1 MVIQVHHGFLNV
13 KYSIL
18 LRFFIVNICILQI
31 FVVPLYCQKNNENMK
46 QKKEMMEVTPEEREL
61 LERMRNYNKSYPNGY
76 PQLLWD
82 LQELFDE
89 MVRQPY
95 E

>member
-1 MVIQVHHGFLNV
+1 MHTT
-13 KYSIL
+13 
-18 LRFFIVNICILQI
+18 NICST
-31 FVVPLYCQKNNENMK
+31 FVFSQENNENMK
-46 QKKEMMEVTPEEREL
+46 QKTEKMEVTPEEREL

-82 LQELFDE
+82 LQELFDK

>member
-1 MVIQVHHGFLNV
+1 MHTT
-13 KYSIL
+13 
-18 LRFFIVNICILQI
+18 NICST
-31 FVVPLYCQKNNENMK
+31 FVLSKETNENMK
-46 QKKEMMEVTPEEREL
+46 QKKEMMEVTLEEREL
-61 LERMRNYNKSYPNGY
+61 LERMRNYNRSYPNGY

-82 LQELFDE
+82 LQEFFDK